1 VIGWFELCILAG
13 PIPARNSS
21 HLKHNP
27 CPHKEISIMSK
38 PIKQTSQAGFT
49 LVELAIVMIIIGLL
63 IAGVLKG
70 QELIANARVTSTVAQ
85 IKAIDAA
92 TSTFKDTYAGL
103 PGDLGTPT
111 TRLPNCLAASACGSA
126 TSAAL
131 NGDGKLD
138 VANSFTAAAGIE
150 ARGFFPQLA
159 AADLITGIIDNTTA
173 AFGHD
178 FPMSKIDGSGFI
190 PGSVTTVSAL
200 DLPGAVNTTLG
211 TPSGLYL
218 ALVNNAATAPG
229 VAAEGLQPKQAGG
242 IDLKLDDGVPGA
254 GSVVGIG
261 GGAAGP
267 TDCGTTTTN
276 VGAYNSSVSSQVCG
290 LYVRIQG

>member
-1 VIGWFELCILAG
+1 M
-13 PIPARNSS
+13 
-21 HLKHNP
+21 LKQTRQP
-27 CPHKEISIMSK
+27 
-38 PIKQTSQAGFT
+38 TSQAGFT

-103 PGDLGTPT
+103 PGDLNTPL

-126 TSAAL
+126 AG

-138 VANSFTAAAGIE
+138 SANSFTAVAGLE
-150 ARGFFPQLA
+150 AKGYFPQLA
-159 AADLITGIIDNTTA
+159 AADLVTGIIDNNTTT
-173 AFGHD
+173 FGHD

-190 PGSVTTVSAL
+190 PGSVTTVSAAN
-200 DLPGAVNTTLG
+200 LPGATNTTLG

-229 VAAEGLQPKQAGG
+229 AAAEGLQPKQAGA

-261 GGAAGP
+261 TGAAGP

-276 VGAYNSSVSSQVCG
+276 VGAYNSAVSSQVCG